1 MLNNFIL
8 LFWRQHNSNVNAGCC
23 LVTWRK
29 RLQNVVLMP
38 LSLRETP
45 TCIFEPIQSGNS
57 FVLNKWPVTASERA
71 GTATADII
79 INQWSGRTVEAGR
92 RVSPMRRLSPGS
104 GCEDVFHLGELA
116 RKLARIRGSGV
127 SCFTWKWSWWWAKMA
142 ADAKPVAT
150 LFENKGAGL
159 ELHHSWSGGFP
170 PLSCFCREQLCRDS
184 QGDLSCFLT
193 VPPSILDL
201 TLFKNYTQNRLQPTG
216 FEHQRSSNM
225 PLLFR
230 INCFYRKFSPE
241 YPPSFCHPRRI

>member
-1 MLNNFIL
+1 MTSHGL
-8 LFWRQHNSNVNAGCC
+8 RQGGHCYSWHHHKPMGREKCGGWAAG
-23 LVTWRK
+23 LT
-29 RLQNVVLMP
+29 N
-38 LSLRETP
+38 EAA
-45 TCIFEPIQSGNS
+45 QS
-57 FVLNKWPVTASERA
+57 
-71 GTATADII
+71 
-79 INQWSGRTVEAGR
+79 
-92 RVSPMRRLSPGS
+92 GS
-104 GCEDVFHLGELA
+104 GCEDVFRLGDLA

-127 SCFTWKWSWWWAKMA
+127 SCFAWNRACSWAKMA

-184 QGDLSCFLT
+184 QGDLSCFPT

-201 TLFKNYTQNRLQPTG
+201 TLFKNYTQIRLQPTG